1 MRHRIPATVSALTA
15 CFVFLSPPSASAGA
29 LRVGAYSGTIREIA
43 GTEEWYGA
51 VYAYD
56 RICDDRTPGH
66 RSCHRLSDREQTALS
81 PRLSDLPRF
90 AFVSKP
96 KSVIRRDSSVCHN
109 GLLVTMGPILMRPP
123 ILDHERA
130 LVHMSGYCGNLCGYF
145 LTYKSVHGPH
155 RWRVVGTVGGIG
167 IS

>member
-56 RICDDRTPGH
+56 RICDDRSH